1 MAAKKPKM
9 NLGPIDDTLR
19 KLLTAAVKKANKS
32 KTVTKPKL
40 TPAQRYDARK
50 AKGMFLDPETR
61 RMGTKGM
68 FLDPETR
75 RMGTEQMKKEYDN
88 RLKFD
93 EVNERIANRDPSLS
107 AIRDKRGK
115 PITKKQIRDAEGKSR
130 GSKKNLPKKAQKD
143 AKSEGQAIEDAARR
157 AQRKKDFKASGGKN
171 SPANI
176 AKRQQKRA
184 AMRDKN
190 KRK

>member
-1 MAAKKPKM
+1 MASKKPNF

-32 KTVTKPKL
+32 KAVVKPKL
-40 TPAQRYDARK
+40 TAAQRYDIRK
-50 AKGMFLDPETR
+50 AKGMFLDKETR
-61 RMGTKGM
+61 QTGIG
-68 FLDPETR
+68 
-75 RMGTEQMKKEYDN
+75 QMIKEYDS

-93 EVNERIANRDPSLS
+93 EVNQRMGNKDS
-107 AIRDKRGK
+107 AFLGRREMEGR
-115 PITKKQIRDAEGKSR
+115 PVTKKQIRDAQGKSK

-143 AKSEGQAIEDAARR
+143 AKSEGQAIQDAADR
-157 AQRKKDFKASGGKN
+157 AKRKADYKAAGGKN

-184 AMRDKN
+184 AIRDKN

>member
-19 KLLTAAVKKANKS
+19 KLLTDAVKKANKS
-32 KTVTKPKL
+32 KTVTKSVKPKL
-40 TPAQRYDARK
+40 TAAQRYDARE

-61 RMGTKGM
+61 RMGTG
-68 FLDPETR
+68 
-75 RMGTEQMKKEYDN
+75 QMIKEYDN

-93 EVNERIANRDPSLS
+93 EVNERIAKRDPSLS
-107 AIRDKRGK
+107 AIRDKQGR
-115 PITKKQIRDAEGKSR
+115 PITKKQIRDAEGKSK
-130 GSKKNLPKKAQKD
+130 GSKRNLPKKAQKD
-143 AKSEGQAIEDAARR
+143 AKSEGQAIQDAADR

-184 AMRDKN
+184 AMRDRN

>member
-32 KTVTKPKL
+32 KASPVKPKL
-40 TPAQRYDARK
+40 TAAQRYDQRA
-50 AKGMFLDPETR
+50 AKGMFLDAETR
-61 RMGTKGM
+61 RMGI
-68 FLDPETR
+68 
-75 RMGTEQMKKEYDN
+75 EQIKKEYD
-88 RLKFD
+88 RSLKFD
-93 EVNERIANRDPSLS
+93 EVNERIAKRDPSLE
-107 AIRDKRGK
+107 AIRDKQNR

-130 GSKKNLPKKAQKD
+130 GSKKNLPKRAQKD
-143 AKSEGQAIEDAARR
+143 AKSEGKAIEDAAAR
-157 AQRKKDFKASGGKN
+157 AQRKIDYKAKGGRN
-171 SPANI
+171 SPENI